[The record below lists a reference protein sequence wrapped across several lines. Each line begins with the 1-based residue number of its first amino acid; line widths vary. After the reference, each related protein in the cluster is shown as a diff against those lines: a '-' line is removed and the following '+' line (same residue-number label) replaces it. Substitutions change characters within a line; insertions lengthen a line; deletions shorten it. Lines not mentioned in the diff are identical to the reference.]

1 MARPRGLSL
10 QQQLEEAKV
19 VHGSRLEQLI
29 RENQDFHL
37 LDKREAPDDRLR
49 LPLWLRVHWRKNHPE
64 MAYSAKDPTCGYP
77 RALRDL
83 YAWLLSHQD
92 LPAGDDPAAGARPAP
107 APRAAKPRRT
117 RGKR

>member
-1 MARPRGLSL
+1 MAPPRGPSL

-19 VHGSRLEQLI
+19 VHGSRLERLI

-37 LDKREAPDDRLR
+37 LDEREAPDDRLR

-83 YAWLLSHQD
+83 YAWMLSHQD
-92 LPAGDDPAAGARPAP
+92 LPAGGDAADARPAP
-107 APRAAKPRRT
+107 AAKAAKSRRT

>member
-1 MARPRGLSL
+1 MAPPRGPSL

-19 VHGSRLEQLI
+19 VHGSRLERLI

-37 LDKREAPDDRLR
+37 LDEREAPDDRLR

-83 YAWLLSHQD
+83 YAWMLSHQD
-92 LPAGDDPAAGARPAP
+92 LPAGGDAAADARPAP
-107 APRAAKPRRT
+107 AAKAAKSRRT